1 MATKGFTK
9 ISNSIIF
16 DKNLSIE
23 ATGLYIKIVHYNA
36 IPNFK
41 LNRDFI
47 KKLSGYG
54 DTAFR
59 RVWKELKDKG
69 VIHQISF
76 KENGR
81 FGAEYIVNTSTLLN
95 ETKDDAEHLDEV
107 PEDNE
112 EIISIKNETN
122 FNSKQANDL
131 LKIADVKT
139 IIKYCK
145 YVASKGAEVKNK
157 FAYTRKLIVDKVQ
170 IVKDKVTGWSNYD
183 QRTYDFS
190 KLESAI
196 YGECSLSEAMT

>member
-9 ISNSIIF
+9 ISNSIMI
-16 DKNLSIE
+16 DYALSIE
-23 ATGLYIKIVHYNA
+23 ALGLYTKIVHYNA
-36 IPNFK
+36 IPDFK
-41 LNRDFI
+41 LNREFI
-47 KKLSGYG
+47 KRLSGYG

-69 VIHQISF
+69 VIQQISF

-81 FGAEYIVNTSTLLN
+81 FRVEYTVNTLTLLD
-95 ETKDDAEHLDEV
+95 EAKKEDEQLEEV

-112 EIISIKNETN
+112 EIKEIKNKTG
-122 FNSKQANDL
+122 FNGKEANDL

-145 YVASKGAEVKNK
+145 YVASKGAEVKNR
-157 FAYTRKLIVDKVQ
+157 FAYTRKLIVDKVH
-170 IVKDKVTGWSNYD
+170 IVKEKVTGWNNYD
-183 QRTYDFS
+183 QRNYDFN